1 MTTVTADIVPSVR
14 GGPVSLDGYAAGER
28 VFDGVAGLTFDID
41 RIRPTEH
48 VVHVTLRPSAR

>member
-1 MTTVTADIVPSVR
+1 VPITL
-14 GGPVSLDGYAAGER
+14 GAGER